1 MRRRPPRSTR
11 TDTLCPYTTLFRSQR
26 EDGGHEDSL
35 EAVGEA
41 LGRRFLRLRLAHHL
55 DDLGQRGVRGKTCH
69 GDLDR
74 AWAID
79 GAREYA
85 MLSGHLVGLR
95 CRLRPIR
102 YWFLVD
108 GHAFARNGSLVAAR
122 STNHPEPASCTALI
136 GFPNDNIATPQL
148 HPP

>member
-1 MRRRPPRSTR
+1 MVRRSPGCTR
-11 TDTLCPYTTLFRSQR
+11 TDTLLPYTTLLRSVAEWLIDNHPGKQQDHHQR

-102 YWFLVD
+102 YWFLFEI
-108 GHAFARNGSLVAAR
+108 GR
-122 STNHPEPASCTALI
+122 ASCRER
-136 GFPNDNIATPQL
+136 GGQYV
-148 HPP
+148 